1 MPDCAFTLHLSG
13 ISESMVPAT
22 SEESNSQRQFEAGK
36 GRCPDSPTL
45 CVPCVSDM
53 RPESTSFGISKASL
67 PTNGGGGGGGGDG
80 STARGGFMYR
90 LTDSVTRGCVHGV
103 PGRSH
108 GRLSAV
114 YISIHEVPTKGSRR
128 TRRGLESTSTSIH
141 RSKESGKLNTSA
153 G

>member
-1 MPDCAFTLHLSG
+1 
-13 ISESMVPAT
+13 MVPAT

-67 PTNGGGGGGGGDG
+67 PANGGGGGGGDG

-103 PGRSH
+103 PDRSH
-108 GRLSAV
+108 GCLSAV

-128 TRRGLESTSTSIH
+128 TRRGLESTSTSID